1 MQYLNS
7 GCCNSLYAG
16 ATGELDGTNNLK
28 FYFIDLI
35 DAVVRGIGDPTLAD
49 RLYHTFEESTNEN
62 GDRMF
67 DKANSGLVF
76 ETFYLLD
83 KSSAPALIIVAS
95 DASHQGNLKQHP
107 LYCKLSRWFIQ
118 VSELEQDLDS
128 ECPLFHSLLAQYTRF
143 RAKQAIKMGSICLD
157 ATVC

>member
-1 MQYLNS
+1 
-7 GCCNSLYAG
+7 LY

-49 RLYHTFEESTNEN
+49 KLYLAVYHTFEESTNED
-62 GDRMF
+62 GQRMF

-83 KSSAPALIIVAS
+83 KSSAPALVIVAS

-107 LYCKLSRWFIQ
+107 LYCKLSRCIIMKICVVAF
-118 VSELEQDLDS
+118 S
-128 ECPLFHSLLAQYTRF
+128 
-143 RAKQAIKMGSICLD
+143 KSI
-157 ATVC
+157 

>member
-1 MQYLNS
+1 MY
-7 GCCNSLYAG
+7 

-49 RLYHTFEESTNEN
+49 KLYHTFEESTNED
-62 GDRMF
+62 GQRMF

-83 KSSAPALIIVAS
+83 KSSAPALVIVAS

-107 LYCKLSRWFIQ
+107 LYCKLSRCIIMKIIMMTAF
-118 VSELEQDLDS
+118 S
-128 ECPLFHSLLAQYTRF
+128 
-143 RAKQAIKMGSICLD
+143 KSI
-157 ATVC
+157 

>member
-1 MQYLNS
+1 
-7 GCCNSLYAG
+7 LY

-49 RLYHTFEESTNEN
+49 KLYHTFEESTNED
-62 GDRMF
+62 GQRMF

-83 KSSAPALIIVAS
+83 KSSAPALVIVAS

-107 LYCKLSRWFIQ
+107 LYCKLSRCIIMKICVVAF
-118 VSELEQDLDS
+118 S
-128 ECPLFHSLLAQYTRF
+128 
-143 RAKQAIKMGSICLD
+143 KSIG
-157 ATVC
+157 